1 MTFIPDDWAGIFQLD
16 TAFLELFVRSSA
28 LYFGI
33 LALMRLMP
41 RRAGGELATMDLVF
55 VVLIAQA
62 AAQALGD
69 DSSISGALVVIVT
82 FVAWGYLVNV
92 LSYHLPFLERLTS
105 APPLQAI
112 RDGKLLRRNMRRE
125 FLTEEELISHLREQ
139 GIDDVRNVKMAHID
153 GEGKITAVRKE
164 NVNCALICAVGSDL
178 RVVTAVLLLFCR
190 HLRTGPIFAV

>member
-16 TAFLELFVRSSA
+16 TAFLELFVRGSA

-69 DSSISGALVVIVT
+69 YSSISGAIVIIIT
-82 FVAWGYLVNV
+82 FMAWDYLVNV
-92 LSYHLPFLERLTS
+92 LSYPLPFLERLTS
-105 APPLQAI
+105 APPLQVI

-139 GIDDVRNVKMAHID
+139 GIDDVRNVKMAHIE

-164 NVNCALICAVGSDL
+164 NVN
-178 RVVTAVLLLFCR
+178 
-190 HLRTGPIFAV
+190 

>member
-69 DSSISGALVVIVT
+69 YSSISGAIVII
-82 FVAWGYLVNV
+82 FSFIAWVYLVNV
-92 LSYHLPFLERLTS
+92 LRYILPFIARLTS
-105 APPLQAI
+105 CPPLHII
-112 RDGKLLRRNMRRE
+112 RDR
-125 FLTEEELISHLREQ
+125 I
-139 GIDDVRNVKMAHID
+139 
-153 GEGKITAVRKE
+153 
-164 NVNCALICAVGSDL
+164 
-178 RVVTAVLLLFCR
+178 
-190 HLRTGPIFAV
+190 

>member
-69 DSSISGALVVIVT
+69 YSSISGALVIIVT
-82 FVAWGYLVNV
+82 FRSEERRVGKERSAWWARSGREDYRYSVW
-92 LSYHLPFLERLTS
+92 
-105 APPLQAI
+105 
-112 RDGKLLRRNMRRE
+112 RD
-125 FLTEEELISHLREQ
+125 
-139 GIDDVRNVKMAHID
+139 
-153 GEGKITAVRKE
+153 
-164 NVNCALICAVGSDL
+164 
-178 RVVTAVLLLFCR
+178 
-190 HLRTGPIFAV
+190 

>member
-1 MTFIPDDWAGIFQLD
+1 MTFIPDDWAGIVQLD
-16 TAFLELFVRSSA
+16 TAFLELFVRGSA

-33 LALMRLMP
+33 LVLMRLMP

-69 DSSISGALVVIVT
+69 YSSISGAIVIIIT
-82 FVAWGYLVNV
+82 FMAWDYLVNV

-105 APPLQAI
+105 APPLQVI

-139 GIDDVRNVKMAHID
+139 GIDDVRNVKMAHIE

-164 NVNCALICAVGSDL
+164 NVN
-178 RVVTAVLLLFCR
+178 
-190 HLRTGPIFAV
+190 